1 VVRQAGASLRCSI
14 FNAHTVLPPLQIGFL
29 KDWRRLN
36 VALTRA
42 RRALVVV
49 GSCRTLRGDEN
60 WGAFVEWA
68 EANGCVAKA
77 SQL

>member
-1 VVRQAGASLRCSI
+1 VFDTYTLLLR
-14 FNAHTVLPPLQIGFL
+14 LQIGFL